1 MYIIYIVYI
10 YTRHMIISPTGSCFC
25 SFGFSC

>member
-10 YTRHMIISPTGSCFC
+10 YKRHMISPTGSCFC